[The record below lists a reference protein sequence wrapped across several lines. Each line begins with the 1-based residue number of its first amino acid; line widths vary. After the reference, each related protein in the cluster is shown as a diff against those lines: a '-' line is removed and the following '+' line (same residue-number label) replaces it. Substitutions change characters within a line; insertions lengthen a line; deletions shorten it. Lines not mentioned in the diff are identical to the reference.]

1 MMEVASPR
9 PILGGAV
16 APLTSLQ
23 VVEVASP
30 LPSRVVVVGGMCPH
44 DLIKMWL
51 WHAPDLQEVEI

>member
-30 LPSRVVVVGGMCPH
+30 LPSRVVVVVLGGMCPH
-44 DLIKMWL
+44 DPIKMWL
-51 WHAPDLQEVEI
+51 